1 MGLLK
6 IHKIMAITV
15 ATIFMVCSMPDMSAH
30 ARVKSGQQRRLTATQ
45 PQLQA
50 LFIKK
55 ITKYVLG
62 PDKRRIAADRPVT
75 VAAVAPKKISRFF
88 KNPDKFKLVR
98 WPDEECSVLFIDIDN
113 PRIIA
118 AVLKKVK
125 GKPVLTIGQ
134 SPDFLRLGGMINLV
148 ESGSRFKLQA
158 NICAAREAGL
168 TISSKLLKLSE
179 IYCGDTPR

>member
-15 ATIFMVCSMPDMSAH
+15 AALFMVCSMPELPAH
-30 ARVKSGQQRRLTATQ
+30 ARAKNGHQRRIKVTQ

-62 PDKRRIAADRPVT
+62 PDKRRVTAERPVT
-75 VAAVAPKKISRFF
+75 VATIAPKKLSRFF
-88 KNPDKFKLVR
+88 RKPDKFKLVR
-98 WPDEECSVLFIDIDN
+98 WPDEESKVLFVDVDN

-125 GKPVLTIGQ
+125 GKPILTIGQ

-148 ESGSRFKLQA
+148 ESGSRFKLQV
-158 NICAAREAGL
+158 NICAARKAGL

-179 IYCGDTPR
+179 IYCGDTPQ

>member
-1 MGLLK
+1 MGFLTV
-6 IHKIMAITV
+6 HKTAAIILAV
-15 ATIFMVCSMPDMSAH
+15 LFMVYSMQTETAH
-30 ARVKSGQQRRLTATQ
+30 ARQEADRQHRLTATQ

-55 ITKYVLG
+55 ITKYVLD
-62 PDKRRIAADRPVT
+62 PEKRKISSNSPVT

-88 KNPDKFKLVR
+88 KNQDRFKLVR
-98 WPDEECSVLFIDIDN
+98 WPDEESNVLFIDIDN

-118 AVLKKVK
+118 AVLNKVK

-134 SPDFLRLGGMINLV
+134 NPDFLRLGGMINLV
-148 ESGSRFKLQA
+148 ESGSRFKLQV
-158 NICAAREAGL
+158 NICAARKAGL

>member
-6 IHKIMAITV
+6 LRRITAV
-15 ATIFMVCSMPDMSAH
+15 LIAVVFMLTTMPTASAQ
-30 ARVKSGQQRRLTATQ
+30 ARIKAGKQHRLTATQ

-62 PDKRRIAADRPVT
+62 PDKRRISTEKPVT
-75 VAAVAPKKISRFF
+75 IAAIAPKKIFRFF
-88 KNPDKFKLVR
+88 KKPDKFKLVR
-98 WPDEECSVLFIDIDN
+98 WPEEESDVLFIDVDN

-148 ESGSRFKLQA
+148 ESGSRFKLQV
-158 NICAAREAGL
+158 NICAARKAGL

-179 IYCGDTPR
+179 IYCGETPR

>member
-1 MGLLK
+1 MGLLN
-6 IHKIMAITV
+6 ISRIATV
-15 ATIFMVCSMPDMSAH
+15 LLAAIFMVTAMLAVPVQ
-30 ARVKSGQQRRLTATQ
+30 ARLKSEKQHKLTATQ

-62 PDKRRIAADRPVT
+62 PDKRRISDDKPVI
-75 VAAVAPKKISRFF
+75 VAAVVPKKIFRFF
-88 KNPDKFKLVR
+88 KKPDKFKLVR
-98 WPDEECSVLFIDIDN
+98 WPEEESDVLFIDMDN

-125 GKPVLTIGQ
+125 GRPVLTIGQ
-134 SPDFLRLGGMINLV
+134 SPHFLRLGGMINLV
-148 ESGSRFKLQA
+148 ESGSRFKLQV
-158 NICAAREAGL
+158 NICATRKAGL

-179 IYCGDTPR
+179 IYCGETTK

>member
-6 IHKIMAITV
+6 NHKILAITI
-15 ATIFMVCSMPDMSAH
+15 ATLFMVCFITELTAH
-30 ARVKSGQQRRLTATQ
+30 AGPKTGIQRHIKVTQ

-62 PDKRRIAADRPVT
+62 PDKRRIIADRPVT
-75 VAAVAPKKISRFF
+75 VAAIAPKKISRFF
-88 KNPDKFKLVR
+88 KNQDKFRLVS
-98 WPDEECSVLFIDIDN
+98 WPDEDFKVLFIDVDN

-118 AVLKKVK
+118 AVLNQVR

-134 SPDFLRLGGMINLV
+134 SPDFLRMGGMINLV
-148 ESGSRFKLQA
+148 ESGSRFKLQV

-179 IYCGDTPR
+179 IYCGDTPQ

>member
-1 MGLLK
+1 MGLLIIRK
-6 IHKIMAITV
+6 ITV
-15 ATIFMVCSMPDMSAH
+15 WILAVLIIATTIPALTAQ
-30 ARVKSGQQRRLTATQ
+30 ARQESGNPHKLTATQ

-62 PDKRRIAADRPVT
+62 PDKRRISADKPVT
-75 VAAVAPKKISRFF
+75 VAAVASKKIFRFF
-88 KNPDKFKLVR
+88 KKNDKFKIVS
-98 WPDEECSVLFIDIDN
+98 WPEDECDVLFIDVDN

-118 AVLKKVK
+118 AVLKKAK

-148 ESGSRFKLQA
+148 ESGSRFKLQV
-158 NICAAREAGL
+158 NICAARKAGL

-179 IYCGDTPR
+179 IYCGETLL

>member
-1 MGLLK
+1 MGLLTIRK
-6 IHKIMAITV
+6 ITAVILAAFFV
-15 ATIFMVCSMPDMSAH
+15 ATIIPPTSVQ
-30 ARVKSGQQRRLTATQ
+30 ARLITGKQHRLTATQ

-62 PDKRRIAADRPVT
+62 TDKRRISAKKPVT
-75 VAAVAPKKISRFF
+75 IAAVAPKKIFRFF
-88 KNPDKFKLVR
+88 KKPDKFKLVR
-98 WPDEECSVLFIDIDN
+98 WPEEESDVLFIDVDN

-148 ESGSRFKLQA
+148 ESGSRFKLQV
-158 NICAAREAGL
+158 NICAARKAGL

-179 IYCGDTPR
+179 IYCGETPR

>member
-1 MGLLK
+1 MGFLTLRK
-6 IHKIMAITV
+6 TTAIILAV
-15 ATIFMVCSMPDMSAH
+15 LFMVYSMPPMSAH
-30 ARVKSGQQRRLTATQ
+30 ARQEADRQHRITATQ

-55 ITKYVLG
+55 ITKYVLDPG
-62 PDKRRIAADRPVT
+62 KRKIASNNPVT

-88 KNPDKFKLVR
+88 KKQDNFKLVR
-98 WPDEECSVLFIDIDN
+98 WPDEESNVLFIDIDN

-118 AVLKKVK
+118 AVLSKVE

-148 ESGSRFKLQA
+148 ESGARFKLQV
-158 NICAAREAGL
+158 NICAARKAGL

>member
-6 IHKIMAITV
+6 NHKILAITI
-15 ATIFMVCSMPDMSAH
+15 ATLFMVCSIPKLPAH
-30 ARVKSGQQRRLTATQ
+30 ARTKNGQQHGIKVTQ

-62 PDKRRIAADRPVT
+62 PDKRRIATEHPVT
-75 VAAVAPKKISRFF
+75 VATITPKKLSRFF
-88 KNPDKFKLVR
+88 KKPEKFKLVR
-98 WPDEECSVLFIDIDN
+98 WPDEESKVLFINVDN

-134 SPDFLRLGGMINLV
+134 SSDFLRLGGMINLV
-148 ESGSRFKLQA
+148 ESGSRFKLQV
-158 NICAAREAGL
+158 NICAARKAGL
-168 TISSKLLKLSE
+168 TVSSKLLKLSE
-179 IYCGDTPR
+179 IYCGDTPQ

>member
-6 IHKIMAITV
+6 THKILAITI
-15 ATIFMVCSMPDMSAH
+15 ATLFMVCSMLELTAH
-30 ARVKSGQQRRLTATQ
+30 ARAKTGHQRRIKVTQ

-62 PDKRRIAADRPVT
+62 PDRRRIVAQRPVT
-75 VAAVAPKKISRFF
+75 VAAITPKKISRFF
-88 KNPDKFKLVR
+88 RKPGKFKLVR
-98 WPDEECSVLFIDIDN
+98 WPDEESKVLFVDVNN
-113 PRIIA
+113 PRVIA

-125 GKPVLTIGQ
+125 GKPILTIGQ

-148 ESGSRFKLQA
+148 ESGSRFKLQV
-158 NICAAREAGL
+158 NICAARKAGL
-168 TISSKLLKLSE
+168 TISSKLLNLSE
-179 IYCGDTPR
+179 IYCGDIPQ